1 MRLSRVPSEL
11 KRSGIRRVMEMV
23 WKLEAQGKRVVSLCV
38 GQPDFPAP
46 ALAIEAAQASLANG
60 DTKYISNA
68 GLPSL
73 RDAVAAHYTERAS
86 SRSFAAENV
95 LISHGSMF
103 SFSSAF
109 MALLEPGDEVLL
121 PDPGFPNYAQVAT
134 LLGAKP
140 VFYPLRLED
149 GWQPRVADIDALR
162 TERTKLAVVCT
173 PGNPTGAV
181 LSASQL
187 QGFADWS
194 SERRIPVLSDE
205 IYDRIAFDSG
215 GAAAPTMLATKHEP
229 ELTMIVSG
237 VAKAYAMTGFRVG
250 WLVAAPELI
259 ELGSKLQEPYLSCGV
274 PFAQAAAEAVLRGPQ
289 EGVAAMAAAYERRRD
304 LAVEILRDFGIFE
317 YAPQG
322 AFYLLVHCGG
332 DSLAFC
338 DRLLEARRVAVA
350 PGSAFGDGA
359 REYVRVSLASDDD
372 AIREGLTA
380 LCEFRKEWQ
389 VSLLAAKG
397 AEKVHGGWH

>member
-1 MRLSRVPSEL
+1 MLSTNH
-11 KRSGIRRVMEMV
+11 
-23 WKLEAQGKRVVSLCV
+23 
-38 GQPDFPAP
+38 D
-46 ALAIEAAQASLANG
+46 
-60 DTKYISNA
+60 
-68 GLPSL
+68 
-73 RDAVAAHYTERAS
+73 
-86 SRSFAAENV
+86 
-95 LISHGSMF
+95 
-103 SFSSAF
+103 
-109 MALLEPGDEVLL
+109 
-121 PDPGFPNYAQVAT
+121 
-134 LLGAKP
+134 
-140 VFYPLRLED
+140 
-149 GWQPRVADIDALR
+149 
-162 TERTKLAVVCT
+162 
-173 PGNPTGAV
+173 
-181 LSASQL
+181 
-187 QGFADWS
+187 
-194 SERRIPVLSDE
+194 
-205 IYDRIAFDSG
+205 
-215 GAAAPTMLATKHEP
+215 P
-229 ELTMIVSG
+229 ELTMIVSD